1 MNRNGRA
8 STVCIKC
15 GDDRE
20 AIANLTTVAEGNGLC
35 FDCVDAIL
43 RSWYLALP
51 SPAPRENRAALDAI
65 ARGLREDPATQAST
79 RGLVNAVKDLLVYL
93 RDR

>member
-1 MNRNGRA
+1 MNRNGQA

-20 AIANLTTVAEGNGLC
+20 AVSNLTTVAEGNGLC

-51 SPAPRENRAALDAI
+51 PPPRENRAVLDAI
-65 ARGLREDPATQAST
+65 ARGLREDPAAQVST
-79 RGLVNAVKDLLVYL
+79 RGVVNAVRDLLAYL
-93 RDR
+93 RDK